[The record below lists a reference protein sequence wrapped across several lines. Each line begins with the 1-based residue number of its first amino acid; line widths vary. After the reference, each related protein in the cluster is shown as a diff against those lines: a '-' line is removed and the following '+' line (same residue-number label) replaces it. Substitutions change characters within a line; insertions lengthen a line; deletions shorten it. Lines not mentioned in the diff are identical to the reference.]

1 MGFQSDGMLCSYK
14 ELNLP
19 SNQQGIIEVDNNFK
33 IGDEFLPVYKL

>member
-19 SNQQGIIEVDNNFK
+19 SNKLGVIEVDNNSK
-33 IGDEFLPVYKL
+33 VGDEFLPVYKL